1 MIRDFSITPIFQL
14 NITDT
19 ELASLMVLR
28 EVFGESHLRWFTLH
42 SIKELTE
49 RSWLK
54 VAKIKR
60 NYRLLNKAGGNWIRI
75 ERGFKHFPFKNL
87 FMYQYVVLQRRNS

>member
-1 MIRDFSITPIFQL
+1 LLIRDLSITPIFQL

-19 ELASLMVLR
+19 ALPSLMVLR
-28 EVFGESHLRWFTLH
+28 EEFGEGHLRWFTLR
-42 SIKELTE
+42 SIEELTE

-60 NYRLLNKAGGNWIRI
+60 NYRLLNKVGG
-75 ERGFKHFPFKNL
+75 K
-87 FMYQYVVLQRRNS
+87 

>member
-1 MIRDFSITPIFQL
+1 MPIFQL

-19 ELASLMVLR
+19 ELPSLMVLR
-28 EVFGESHLRWFTLH
+28 EEFGESDLRWFTLR
-42 SIKELTE
+42 SVKELAE

-60 NYRLLNKAGGNWIRI
+60 NYRLLKKAGGNLNRI
-75 ERGFKHFPFKNL
+75 ARGLKYFPFKNL
-87 FMYQYVVLQRRNS
+87 FTFQYVVLLGRNS

>member
-1 MIRDFSITPIFQL
+1 LIRDRSITPIFQL

-19 ELASLMVLR
+19 ELLSRMMLR
-28 EVFGESHLRWFTLH
+28 EKFGESYLRWFALR

-49 RSWLK
+49 SSWFK

-60 NYRLLNKAGGNWIRI
+60 NYRLLKKAGGNLNHIAK
-75 ERGFKHFPFKNL
+75 GSKDFPFKN
-87 FMYQYVVLQRRNS
+87 FFTYQYVVLLRRNS

>member
-1 MIRDFSITPIFQL
+1 MPIFQL

-19 ELASLMVLR
+19 ELPSLMVLR
-28 EVFGESHLRWFTLH
+28 EELGESHLRWFTLR
-42 SIKELTE
+42 SIKELAE

-60 NYRLLNKAGGNWIRI
+60 NYRLLKKAGGNLNRI
-75 ERGFKHFPFKNL
+75 ARGFKHFPFKNL
-87 FMYQYVVLQRRNS
+87 FMYQNVVFQRRNS